1 MTVLQ
6 QEDVT
11 DAVKWLTDHM
21 AANKYMLVG
30 TGKTI
35 DGKLDETMVS
45 AIVSTWRFAS
55 DKQAYRLTLIER
67 EKLERKLQLCRDQ
80 LANVIDR

>member
-1 MTVLQ
+1 
-6 QEDVT
+6 
-11 DAVKWLTDHM
+11 
-21 AANKYMLVG
+21 MLVG